1 MKLIKIKRLTQ
12 VLWAVNLLFS
22 RQCKSIIISHD
33 SARKKTR
40 RQLQITCTDTNVT
53 FNSCCGGCGFIFD
66 TKYKLEEA
74 VRKTNLFYEFHPF
87 HEPIGCWNV
96 SKVTNMGTMF
106 LKAKSFNQ
114 PIYTWNISRVSYMER
129 AFALAT

>member
-1 MKLIKIKRLTQ
+1 LHLSSLWKGIQQKFYDVI
-12 VLWAVNLLFS
+12 VL
-22 RQCKSIIISHD
+22 
-33 SARKKTR
+33 
-40 RQLQITCTDTNVT
+40 

-74 VRKTNLFYEFHPF
+74 VRKIASDPTTVIQTYGPVNCWDVSSITDMSYLFYEFHSF
-87 HEPIGCWNV
+87 NEPIGCWNV
-96 SKVTNMGTMF
+96 SKVTNMGNMF